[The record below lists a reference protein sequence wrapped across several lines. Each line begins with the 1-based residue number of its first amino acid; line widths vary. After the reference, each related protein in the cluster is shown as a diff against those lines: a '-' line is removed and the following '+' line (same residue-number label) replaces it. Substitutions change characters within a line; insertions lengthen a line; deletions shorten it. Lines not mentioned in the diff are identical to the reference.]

1 MRARSRAAVV
11 VALAVLALPCVGP
24 VWAQPTSPDQAIR
37 LNQRQ
42 IQRHPRDATA
52 YLRLGDAYI
61 QKARQT
67 GDLSYFT
74 LAEQVLRKSLE
85 LAPRNAGAARHL
97 AYVLS
102 SRHQFVE
109 AAEQAQKALD
119 LDPTDSHA
127 YGVLGDAFLE
137 LGRYDEAG
145 QAFETMMSLD
155 KSLYSFARLS
165 GLKSL
170 RGDPEGAIA
179 ELRRAIEAGQTTG
192 EPHESIAW
200 AQWQL
205 GVEYFAVGNLPAA
218 ETQYLEAL
226 KSHPNYYRALAALA
240 QVRAAQHRS
249 QEAIDLYRKAL
260 GVIPFPEYASGL
272 GDLYTTLGRTEEA
285 RKQYA
290 LVEYIGRLNALNRVV
305 YNRELASFYADHDLK
320 LDEALAFA
328 RSELEIRHDIYGYDI
343 VAWTLYKV
351 GKPEEAVAPMTAAL
365 RLGTRDAKLFF
376 HAGMI
381 YRSLGQADAARDFL
395 ARALSTNPRFHLLHA
410 PLAERILAELET
422 P

>member
-1 MRARSRAAVV
+1 MASPRISRSCLPHTMGRIGVTSIAMRRAPAPIHAGRSCRNRWTLGVACPGLWRSGGQGWSAHWCSPTHVRCARAVTARALPPRNERMRARSRAAVV

-119 LDPTDSHA
+119 LCPTDSHA

-145 QAFETMMSLD
+145 QAFE
-155 KSLYSFARLS
+155 
-165 GLKSL
+165 
-170 RGDPEGAIA
+170 
-179 ELRRAIEAGQTTG
+179 
-192 EPHESIAW
+192 
-200 AQWQL
+200 
-205 GVEYFAVGNLPAA
+205 
-218 ETQYLEAL
+218 
-226 KSHPNYYRALAALA
+226 
-240 QVRAAQHRS
+240 
-249 QEAIDLYRKAL
+249 
-260 GVIPFPEYASGL
+260 
-272 GDLYTTLGRTEEA
+272 
-285 RKQYA
+285 
-290 LVEYIGRLNALNRVV
+290 
-305 YNRELASFYADHDLK
+305 
-320 LDEALAFA
+320 
-328 RSELEIRHDIYGYDI
+328 
-343 VAWTLYKV
+343 
-351 GKPEEAVAPMTAAL
+351 
-365 RLGTRDAKLFF
+365 
-376 HAGMI
+376 
-381 YRSLGQADAARDFL
+381 
-395 ARALSTNPRFHLLHA
+395 
-410 PLAERILAELET
+410 
-422 P
+422 